1 MATANQ
7 VNTLPSFVSSPIT
20 RHYYDGISDD
30 LLTAGA
36 GQVGLTDAT
45 PTAADPEN
53 PTPAEIRRATIINQY
68 KTLVDLRAKAG
79 YGNLFGP
86 AVPGKFS
93 TPSSDGKV
101 AGKEYITY
109 ADDGSGRKNVTV
121 MVQIPDHFDRAN
133 PCILAV
139 PSSGSRGVYGGIP
152 VGEWGLKNRCAVV
165 YTDIGTGN
173 GVHDLNTDTV
183 NRIDGMRGTVAEVGK
198 DANFMAQGTA
208 EMDLATYTS
217 QYPFRIA
224 QKHAHSQQNPEAD
237 WGQNVLDALELAFY
251 LLNLEENFG
260 AVTGIE
266 VKKTITKENTL
277 VIASGISNGG
287 AASLRAAELDCL
299 GLIDAVVV
307 SEPNVNPRQ
316 LPNSSGFS
324 IVQGEKIFPHQVL
337 GKSLFDYITY
347 YNLYQPCAS
356 AGTAL
361 AFGWDPAQGIPES
374 GSFPAGKPGRCAALR
389 SAGLLNSNTL
399 EEQIAEAQK
408 LLNDYG
414 TLESTNPIAHLY
426 NAAFV
431 YAAIATL
438 YANAY
443 GRFSVVDNLCGYSYA
458 CSSGSNPPI
467 AKTKADL
474 ASDFQ
479 ASNGIPPSNGTNLI
493 NNYGNNGAGVDFRY
507 SVDDNNNRDE
517 DLLGTNCLRQLAT
530 GSTGVTADSGSP
542 LTGLSAAHFNRVQ
555 AGIQEIV
562 ASGDLQ
568 GKPAII
574 IHGRDDALLH
584 VNFTS
589 RSYYGLNQKIE
600 GESSKLVY
608 IEVTNAHH
616 LDAFNQL
623 FDIDSQIPLHYY
635 LGLALDLMYDHLKN
649 GTPLPKSQVIPAQP
663 LASTGGSVL
672 TKEDNLP
679 EIDSSLTIP
688 ITFSDNVLNV
698 PECNRT
704 VSSWG
709 VDSVPD

>member
-7 VNTLPSFVSSPIT
+7 VNTLPSFVSNPIT

-53 PTPAEIRRATIINQY
+53 PTPAEIRRATLINQY
-68 KTLVDLRAKAG
+68 KALVDLRAKAG

-121 MVQIPDHFDRAN
+121 MVQIPDNFDRAN
-133 PCILAV
+133 PCIVAA

-165 YTDIGTGN
+165 YTDKGTGN

-183 NRIDGMRGTVAEVGK
+183 NRIDGTGGTVAEVGK
-198 DANFMAQGTA
+198 DANFIAQGTA
-208 EMDLATYTS
+208 EMDLATYNE

-237 WGQNVLDALELAFY
+237 WGKNVLDAIEFAFY
-251 LLNLEENFG
+251 ILNLEENFG
-260 AVTGIE
+260 AVSGKE
-266 VKKTITKENTL
+266 VLKTITKENTL

-287 AASLRAAELDCL
+287 AASLRAAEQDRL

-316 LPNSSGFS
+316 LPDSSGFS
-324 IVQGEKIFPHQVL
+324 ILQGEKIFPHQVH
-337 GKSLFDYITY
+337 GRPLFDYITY

-356 AGTAL
+356 AGTVLPFAWNPVK
-361 AFGWDPAQGIPES
+361 GKPES

-408 LLNDYG
+408 RLNDFG
-414 TLESTNPIAHLY
+414 TLESTNTIAHLY
-426 NAAFV
+426 NATFV

-458 CSSGSNPPI
+458 CSSGSNPST

-507 SVDDNNNRDE
+507 SVDDNNNCDE
-517 DLLGTNCLRQLAT
+517 YLQGANCLRQLAT
-530 GSTGVTADSGSP
+530 GTTGVTADTGSP
-542 LTGLSAAHFNRVQ
+542 LTGEAAAHFNRLQ

-574 IHGRDDALLH
+574 IHGRDDGLLH

-623 FDIDSQIPLHYY
+623 FDIDTQIPLHYY
-635 LGLALDLMYDHLKN
+635 LCQALDLMYDHLKN

-679 EIDSSLTIP
+679 EIDSSVTCS
-688 ITFSDNVLNV
+688 ITFSDDVLNV
-698 PECNRT
+698 PECILNE
-704 VSSWG
+704 
-709 VDSVPD
+709 